1 METDRPFFIL
11 GLPRTRTAWLSCV
24 LTMCGRPC
32 FHEGMRGFASFDD
45 YASNRTAAGDSD
57 PALVHWTARLLEQ
70 WPDARFVV
78 IHRDADEA
86 LADFVEASPPDMA
99 DSLHAGWNGCLRA
112 FAVTRDL
119 LRGNPNALFVE
130 FADLAD
136 NATVRR
142 IVEHVGGAVP
152 SETCLDHWQR
162 LRITTTIERGAV
174 TPTPPASLEAGRR
187 VRAADVCDVSGLTAA
202 PYDPTAFELVAGW
215 WRHHIGQELREAALP
230 PLGVLVLI
238 DGKPAAALWCRESY
252 GVPVAELTFPVTRP
266 GLSLKD
272 ARRALLFAVSVLID
286 AAGQA
291 YEPPAI
297 FTSFQVLAPLVMVR
311 FLERLG
317 FRHMLTERKP
327 MLLTL

>member
-70 WPDARFVV
+70 WPAARFVV
-78 IHRDADEA
+78 IHRDAAEA
-86 LADFVEASPPDMA
+86 LADFVAASPPDMA
-99 DSLHAGWNGCLRA
+99 NALRAGWDGVLRA
-112 FAVTRDL
+112 CMVTRDL

-130 FADLAD
+130 FAELA
-136 NATVRR
+136 NNETVQR
-142 IVEHVGGAVP
+142 IIEHVGGTAP
-152 SETCLDHWQR
+152 SESCLDHWQR
-162 LRITTTIERGAV
+162 LRITTTIA
-174 TPTPPASLEAGRR
+174 PADVVQPMPAPLEPGRR
-187 VRAADVCDVSGLTAA
+187 VRAADVCDVSGLSAVLYE
-202 PYDPTAFELVAGW
+202 PSAFALVCQW
-215 WRHHIGQELREAALP
+215 WRHHSGQDLRESVLP
-230 PLGVLVLI
+230 PLGVLVQL
-238 DGKPAAALWCRESY
+238 DGRPVAALWCRESY
-252 GVPVAELTFPVTRP
+252 GVPVAELTFPTTRP

-286 AAGQA
+286 AAGKA
-291 YEPPAI
+291 HEPPAD
-297 FTSFQVLAPLVMVR
+297 FTSFQVLAPAGMVR

-327 MLLTL
+327 MLLNL